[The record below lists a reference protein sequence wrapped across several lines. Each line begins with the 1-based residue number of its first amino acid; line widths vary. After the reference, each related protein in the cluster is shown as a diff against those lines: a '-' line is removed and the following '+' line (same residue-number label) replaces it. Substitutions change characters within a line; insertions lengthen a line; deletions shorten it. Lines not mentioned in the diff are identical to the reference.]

1 MSKFGVIGA
10 MVFSL
15 ALAVAIPASA
25 AELRGGS
32 GIDTVYL
39 GSGSSRLAQPSA
51 GPAFSSAIAHCRQ
64 RWAYYDSTSG
74 KYMGDDGQWR
84 SCP

>member
-39 GSGSSRLAQPSA
+39 GSGSSRLAQA

-84 SCP
+84 PCR